1 LIYAREYSIVKPH
14 PNLKEMADGIFDTGR
29 KNISRRRERV
39 ARFAGKIQH
48 GAGRHSAA
56 GV

>member
-1 LIYAREYSIVKPH
+1 LIYAREYYIVKPH